1 MAAAGTTASAQ
12 AKKSNT
18 STAPAAAPAV
28 SPTAVFSSF
37 ETSLASGSLSFIRV
51 QAKSDGE
58 GLITYYTLSK
68 TGDASFN
75 NRKPVRIGLSRQSFD
90 SVFTKTS
97 AEMAGKWN
105 KLNKYVTDH
114 NISLAT
120 EKGWIAIVDYY
131 NSF

>member
-1 MAAAGTTASAQ
+1 MAGITANAQ
-12 AKKSNT
+12 AKKTNAT
-18 STAPAAAPAV
+18 TTPAAAPAV
-28 SPTAVFSSF
+28 STTAVFSSF
-37 ETSLASGSLSFIRV
+37 ESSLAAGVLSFNKV
-51 QAKSDGE
+51 QSKSDGE

-68 TGDASFN
+68 TSDASFN
-75 NRKPVRIGLSRQSFD
+75 NRKPIRIGLSRQSFD

-114 NISLAT
+114 NISLTT

-131 NSF
+131 NSL